1 MIASTPRSNLRIA
14 AATALLSLSSLAFAQ
29 TQPAPAAPAAPV
41 PPVAAPT
48 CESPGDL
55 PTTVKPGMNTVD
67 GFQKKVDNYGNCM
80 KAYVAEHR
88 TAAETAVATA
98 RAHQDAANEAVS
110 KYNNYVNALNEQQAK
125 LNK

>member
-14 AATALLSLSSLAFAQ
+14 AATALLSMSSLAFAQ
-29 TQPAPAAPAAPV
+29 TQPAPAAPAASV
-41 PPVAAPT
+41 PAVAAPT

-55 PTTVKPGMNTVD
+55 PTAKPGMNTVD

-125 LNK
+125 ANK